1 MENFYGQK
9 EAGQGNYFSRADCYR
24 QNHLP
29 LRGHG
34 LGRMSPADYST
45 SARSFETDWLK
56 IPLLG
61 ETETVI
67 SLGLVTWA

>member
-1 MENFYGQK
+1 MENFYGQR

-34 LGRMSPADYST
+34 LGRVSPGDYST
-45 SARSFETDWLK
+45 SADQIIRD
-56 IPLLG
+56 
-61 ETETVI
+61 
-67 SLGLVTWA
+67 